1 MSQSTGIVLA
11 AGAISF
17 GNEWLL
23 NHKAPDFKIL
33 LATGVAALM
42 LSGAEHINKEIAV
55 GIAWIALITVILAP
69 VGSTNSPVTNLLKV
83 SGLGNGKT

>member
-1 MSQSTGIVLA
+1 MAQSTGIILV

-23 NHKAPDFKIL
+23 EHKAPDLKIP
-33 LATGVAALM
+33 LATGIAALM
-42 LSGAEHINKEIAV
+42 LAGAEHINQEIAV

-69 VGSTNSPVTNLLKV
+69 VGSTNSPVTNLLKAT
-83 SGLGNGKT
+83 GM

>member
-1 MSQSTGIVLA
+1 MAQSTGVILV

-23 NHKAPDFKIL
+23 EHKAPDLKIP
-33 LATGVAALM
+33 LATGIAALM
-42 LSGAEHINKEIAV
+42 LAGAEHINQEIAV

-69 VGSTNSPVTNLLKV
+69 VGSTNSPVTNLLKAT
-83 SGLGNGKT
+83 GM